1 MQSHFQMYVGKT
13 KLLLYIQVQITKS
26 LMLLNNT
33 NDGKLIL

>member
-1 MQSHFQMYVGKT
+1 MQSHFQMYVGET

-26 LMLLNNT
+26 LMLNNT